1 MADYW
6 VSQAR
11 KFCDFC
17 KCWIAD
23 NKPSVQS
30 HENGKRHKEAVAQ
43 RISQMT
49 KQSVKDMKESLKID
63 EEMKK
68 MEEAAMKAYLKDVES
83 NPDYTSQ
90 VIKETIS
97 EARKMKETETDKK
110 PEIPIAPPP
119 EKSAKKKASAASKNV
134 QESIVEEDKKWY
146 EAQSDEGYTYYW
158 NYITGES
165 RWEAPP
171 EGYVSIEEQTKASS
185 EATSSGTNET
195 TSEIEKK
202 DEPIKKEPKEKP
214 PKPSKRKIEVKVEEK
229 DEAPPDIGVGPSC
242 KPDPYGGWK
251 TVETRVQ
258 EPIDYQLPQQE
269 FIEIKVPTITEPEI
283 KFKEKKVTS
292 IDDSAGSTTFKKR
305 KFGARGN
312 ARQRLDDD

>member
-23 NKPSVQS
+23 NKSSVQS

-49 KQSVKDMKESLKID
+49 KQSVKDRNESLKID

-68 MEEAAMKAYLKDVES
+68 MEEAAMRAYLKDVES

-90 VIKETIS
+90 VIKETIN
-97 EARKMKETETDKK
+97 EARKMKETK
-110 PEIPIAPPP
+110 PHEEAQGPSIAPPH
-119 EKSAKKKASAASKNV
+119 EKPAKKKPTANVSSKNV
-134 QESIVEEDKKWY
+134 QETSVEIEKEWY

-158 NYITGES
+158 NSNTGES
-165 RWEAPP
+165 VWVPP
-171 EGYVSIEEQTKASS
+171 AEGYVSMEEQSKTAS
-185 EATSSGTNET
+185 EATSVEPDKT

-202 DEPIKKEPKEKP
+202 EEPSKKEP
-214 PKPSKRKIEVKVEEK
+214 PKVSKRKIEEKEE
-229 DEAPPDIGVGPSC
+229 DEAPPDVGMGPSC
-242 KPDPYGGWK
+242 KPDPYGRWN

-258 EPIDYQLPQQE
+258 EPIDYQLPQQD
-269 FIEIKVPTITEPEI
+269 FVEIKVPTITEPEI
-283 KFKEKKVTS
+283 KFKEKKITS
-292 IDDSAGSTTFKKR
+292 IDDAAGPTTFKKR

-312 ARQRLDDD
+312 ARQRFDDD